1 MENKHIFMC
10 DKEDLHAVFNDI
22 IERVLESRSQKDVL
36 AALDK
41 YKEEYDHVVF
51 EYNVELRAFEKR
63 RDQGLKLLELQDKL
77 SPRDLLREKE
87 KLIHSKSES
96 LLFLQAKKEVLEE
109 TYNQI
114 LDRYNVQLPYI
125 GPNVE

>member
-10 DKEDLHAVFNDI
+10 DKEDLHSVFNDI

-51 EYNVELRAFEKR
+51 EYSVELRAFEKR
-63 RDQGLKLLELQDKL
+63 RDQAIKVLELNEKL
-77 SPRDLLREKE
+77 SPRELVREKE
-87 KLIHSKSES
+87 KLVHSKSES

-109 TYNQI
+109 TYNGI
-114 LDRYNVQLPYI
+114 LDRYNVQLPYL
-125 GPNVE
+125 GPE